1 MYLSVDLLEC
11 KFAKAGLLPP
21 CFLNLQQN
29 LSHGRSSI
37 NTYWMNKQNYIT
49 TTLPALPQ
57 AREHSYL
64 RSVIL
69 EGVRIES
76 YWQLQ

>member
-1 MYLSVDLLEC
+1 
-11 KFAKAGLLPP
+11 
-21 CFLNLQQN
+21 
-29 LSHGRSSI
+29 
-37 NTYWMNKQNYIT
+37 MNKQNYIT